1 MKNKFFALF
10 TILLSISLITTYSC
24 KKEKVKSVSVTE
36 VGLNKT
42 STTLIEGETETLV
55 ATVMP
60 ENATDKSVVWE
71 SGNESAA
78 TVSQEGLVTA
88 VGEGKATITVKTND
102 GGFSASCEV
111 TVNKKVIA
119 VTGIVLGNTEL
130 TLVEGEEEKLAVAVT
145 PENATDKSVVWESS
159 NNSAAAV
166 SQEGLVTAVGEGKA
180 TITVKTNDGGFSA
193 SCEVTVNKKV
203 IAVTGIVLG
212 NTELTL
218 VEGEEEKLAVAV
230 TPENATD
237 KSVVWESSNNSAAAV
252 SQEGL
257 VTAVGEGKAT
267 ITVKTNDGGFSASCE
282 VTVNK
287 KVIAVTGVKLS
298 AASMTLREGDRGIL
312 TATVEPANATNKN
325 VEWWTTDLDI
335 VCVTSA
341 PGGSTG
347 YVEARKAGKA
357 TVTVKTEDGEFSA
370 SCEITVEKK
379 EVPVTGITIEPSS
392 LKLPAGDTYSLIPH
406 VQPSDA
412 TNQDVKWL
420 STNESVA
427 TVNAEGKVTAVAAGN
442 AEIRAMLEGKFATCP
457 VEVDNVTM
465 TMKKTSYMLILSL
478 SKKINIESDIETN
491 FTLDKS
497 KITVVSADP
506 LIATVDQDLN
516 LVAPGKTGKARITLN
531 YRYGNGL
538 LSTSFMVTVKKNLK
552 D

>member
-24 KKEKVKSVSVTE
+24 KKEKVKCVSVTG

-60 ENATDKSVVWE
+60 ENATDNSVVWE

-119 VTGIVLGNTEL
+119 VTG
-130 TLVEGEEEKLAVAVT
+130 
-145 PENATDKSVVWESS
+145 
-159 NNSAAAV
+159 
-166 SQEGLVTAVGEGKA
+166 
-180 TITVKTNDGGFSA
+180 
-193 SCEVTVNKKV
+193 
-203 IAVTGIVLG
+203 
-212 NTELTL
+212 
-218 VEGEEEKLAVAV
+218 
-230 TPENATD
+230 
-237 KSVVWESSNNSAAAV
+237 
-252 SQEGL
+252 
-257 VTAVGEGKAT
+257 
-267 ITVKTNDGGFSASCE
+267 
-282 VTVNK
+282 
-287 KVIAVTGVKLS
+287 VKLS
-298 AASMTLREGDRGIL
+298 AASMTLREGEKGTL

-325 VEWWTTDLDI
+325 VEWWTSDLDVVSVI
-335 VCVTSA
+335 STS
-341 PGGSTG
+341 GGSNG

-379 EVPVTGITIEPSS
+379 EVPVTGISIEPSS

-412 TNQDVKWL
+412 TNQNIKWL

-427 TVNAEGKVTAVAAGN
+427 TVNAEGKVTAVAAGS

-457 VEVDNVTM
+457 VEVDDVKM
-465 TMKKTSYMLILSL
+465 TMKKTSYMVILSL

-497 KITVVSADP
+497 KITVISADP

-516 LVAPGKTGKARITLN
+516 LVAPGKIGKVRITLN

>member
-119 VTGIVLGNTEL
+119 VTG
-130 TLVEGEEEKLAVAVT
+130 
-145 PENATDKSVVWESS
+145 
-159 NNSAAAV
+159 
-166 SQEGLVTAVGEGKA
+166 
-180 TITVKTNDGGFSA
+180 
-193 SCEVTVNKKV
+193 
-203 IAVTGIVLG
+203 
-212 NTELTL
+212 
-218 VEGEEEKLAVAV
+218 
-230 TPENATD
+230 
-237 KSVVWESSNNSAAAV
+237 
-252 SQEGL
+252 
-257 VTAVGEGKAT
+257 
-267 ITVKTNDGGFSASCE
+267 
-282 VTVNK
+282 
-287 KVIAVTGVKLS
+287 VKLS
-298 AASMTLREGDRGIL
+298 AESMTLREGDRGIL

-379 EVPVTGITIEPSS
+379 EVPVTGISIEPSS
-392 LKLPAGDTYSLIPH
+392 LKLPVGDTYSLIPH
-406 VQPSDA
+406 VQPNDA
-412 TNQDVKWL
+412 TNQDIKWL

-427 TVNAEGKVTAVAAGN
+427 TVNAEGKVTAVAAGS
-442 AEIRAMLEGKFATCP
+442 AEIRAMLEGKFANCP
-457 VEVDNVTM
+457 VEVDNVKM
-465 TMKKTSYMLILSL
+465 TMKKTSYTVILSL
-478 SKKINIESDIETN
+478 SKKINIKSDIETN

-516 LVAPGKTGKARITLN
+516 LIAPGKIGKARITLN

>member
-42 STTLIEGETETLV
+42 STTLVEGETETLV

-111 TVNKKVIA
+111 TVK
-119 VTGIVLGNTEL
+119 
-130 TLVEGEEEKLAVAVT
+130 
-145 PENATDKSVVWESS
+145 
-159 NNSAAAV
+159 
-166 SQEGLVTAVGEGKA
+166 
-180 TITVKTNDGGFSA
+180 
-193 SCEVTVNKKV
+193 
-203 IAVTGIVLG
+203 
-212 NTELTL
+212 
-218 VEGEEEKLAVAV
+218 
-230 TPENATD
+230 
-237 KSVVWESSNNSAAAV
+237 
-252 SQEGL
+252 
-257 VTAVGEGKAT
+257 
-267 ITVKTNDGGFSASCE
+267 
-282 VTVNK
+282 K

-298 AASMTLREGDRGIL
+298 AESMTLREGDRGIL

-335 VCVTSA
+335 VSVTSA

-347 YVEARKAGKA
+347 YVEARKAGKT
-357 TVTVKTEDGEFSA
+357 TVTVKTENGEFSA

-392 LKLPAGDTYSLIPH
+392 LKLPVGDTYSLIPH

-412 TNQDVKWL
+412 TNQDIKWL

-465 TMKKTSYMLILSL
+465 TMKKSSYTLILSL

-497 KITVVSADP
+497 KITVVSADS

-516 LVAPGKTGKARITLN
+516 LVAPGKTGKALVTLN
-531 YRYGNGL
+531 YRYGDGR

-552 D
+552 Q

>member
-60 ENATDKSVVWE
+60 ENAKDKSVVWE

-119 VTGIVLGNTEL
+119 VTG
-130 TLVEGEEEKLAVAVT
+130 
-145 PENATDKSVVWESS
+145 
-159 NNSAAAV
+159 
-166 SQEGLVTAVGEGKA
+166 
-180 TITVKTNDGGFSA
+180 
-193 SCEVTVNKKV
+193 
-203 IAVTGIVLG
+203 
-212 NTELTL
+212 
-218 VEGEEEKLAVAV
+218 
-230 TPENATD
+230 
-237 KSVVWESSNNSAAAV
+237 
-252 SQEGL
+252 
-257 VTAVGEGKAT
+257 
-267 ITVKTNDGGFSASCE
+267 
-282 VTVNK
+282 
-287 KVIAVTGVKLS
+287 VKLS
-298 AASMTLREGDRGIL
+298 AASMTLREGEKGTL
-312 TATVEPANATNKN
+312 AATVEPANATNKN
-325 VEWWTTDLDI
+325 VEWWTSDLDVVSVI
-335 VCVTSA
+335 STS
-341 PGGSTG
+341 GGSNG
-347 YVEARKAGKA
+347 YVEARKTGKA

-379 EVPVTGITIEPSS
+379 EVPVTGISIEPSS

-412 TNQDVKWL
+412 TNQNIKWL

-427 TVNAEGKVTAVAAGN
+427 TVNAEGKVTAVAAGST
-442 AEIRAMLEGKFATCP
+442 EIRAMLEGKFATCP
-457 VEVDNVTM
+457 VEVDDVKM
-465 TMKKTSYMLILSL
+465 TMKKTSYMVILSL

-497 KITVVSADP
+497 KITVISADP

-516 LVAPGKTGKARITLN
+516 LIAPGKIGKARITLN

>member
-71 SGNESAA
+71 SS
-78 TVSQEGLVTA
+78 
-88 VGEGKATITVKTND
+88 
-102 GGFSASCEV
+102 
-111 TVNKKVIA
+111 NK
-119 VTGIVLGNTEL
+119 
-130 TLVEGEEEKLAVAVT
+130 
-145 PENATDKSVVWESS
+145 
-159 NNSAAAV
+159 
-166 SQEGLVTAVGEGKA
+166 
-180 TITVKTNDGGFSA
+180 
-193 SCEVTVNKKV
+193 
-203 IAVTGIVLG
+203 
-212 NTELTL
+212 
-218 VEGEEEKLAVAV
+218 
-230 TPENATD
+230 
-237 KSVVWESSNNSAAAV
+237 SAAAV

-298 AASMTLREGDRGIL
+298 AASMTLREGDKGTL

-325 VEWWTTDLDI
+325 VEWWTSDLDVVSVI
-335 VCVTSA
+335 STS
-341 PGGSTG
+341 GGSNG
-347 YVEARKAGKA
+347 YVEARGAGKA
-357 TVTVKTEDGEFSA
+357 TVTVKNEDGEFSA

-379 EVPVTGITIEPSS
+379 EVPVTGISIEPSS

-412 TNQDVKWL
+412 TNQNIKWL
-420 STNESVA
+420 STNENVA
-427 TVNAEGKVTAVAAGN
+427 TVNAEGKVTAVAAGS
-442 AEIRAMLEGKFATCP
+442 AEIRAMLEGKFATCT
-457 VEVDNVTM
+457 VEVDDVKM
-465 TMKKTSYMLILSL
+465 TMKKTSYMVILSL

-497 KITVVSADP
+497 KITVISADP

-516 LVAPGKTGKARITLN
+516 LVAPGKIGKARITLN

>member
-24 KKEKVKSVSVTE
+24 KKEKDKSVSVTE

-119 VTGIVLGNTEL
+119 VTG
-130 TLVEGEEEKLAVAVT
+130 
-145 PENATDKSVVWESS
+145 
-159 NNSAAAV
+159 
-166 SQEGLVTAVGEGKA
+166 
-180 TITVKTNDGGFSA
+180 
-193 SCEVTVNKKV
+193 
-203 IAVTGIVLG
+203 
-212 NTELTL
+212 
-218 VEGEEEKLAVAV
+218 
-230 TPENATD
+230 
-237 KSVVWESSNNSAAAV
+237 
-252 SQEGL
+252 
-257 VTAVGEGKAT
+257 
-267 ITVKTNDGGFSASCE
+267 
-282 VTVNK
+282 
-287 KVIAVTGVKLS
+287 VKLS
-298 AASMTLREGDRGIL
+298 AASMTLREGEKGTL

-325 VEWWTTDLDI
+325 VEWWTSDLD
-335 VCVTSA
+335 VVSVTSTL
-341 PGGSTG
+341 GGSNG
-347 YVEARKAGKA
+347 YVEARGAGKA

-379 EVPVTGITIEPSS
+379 EVPVTGISIESSS

-412 TNQDVKWL
+412 TNQNIKWL

-427 TVNAEGKVTAVAAGN
+427 TVNAEGKVTAVAAGS

-457 VEVDNVTM
+457 VEVDDVKM
-465 TMKKTSYMLILSL
+465 TMKKTSYMVILSL

-497 KITVVSADP
+497 KITVISADP
-506 LIATVDQDLN
+506 LIATVDKDLN
-516 LVAPGKTGKARITLN
+516 LVAPGKIGKARVTLN

>member
-24 KKEKVKSVSVTE
+24 KKEKDKSVSVTE

-60 ENATDKSVVWE
+60 ENATDKNVVWE

-119 VTGIVLGNTEL
+119 VTG
-130 TLVEGEEEKLAVAVT
+130 
-145 PENATDKSVVWESS
+145 
-159 NNSAAAV
+159 
-166 SQEGLVTAVGEGKA
+166 
-180 TITVKTNDGGFSA
+180 
-193 SCEVTVNKKV
+193 
-203 IAVTGIVLG
+203 
-212 NTELTL
+212 
-218 VEGEEEKLAVAV
+218 
-230 TPENATD
+230 
-237 KSVVWESSNNSAAAV
+237 
-252 SQEGL
+252 
-257 VTAVGEGKAT
+257 
-267 ITVKTNDGGFSASCE
+267 
-282 VTVNK
+282 
-287 KVIAVTGVKLS
+287 VKLS
-298 AASMTLREGDRGIL
+298 TASMTLREGEKGTL

-325 VEWWTTDLDI
+325 VEWWTSDLDVVSVI
-335 VCVTSA
+335 STS
-341 PGGSTG
+341 GSSNG

-379 EVPVTGITIEPSS
+379 EVPVTGISIEPSS

-412 TNQDVKWL
+412 TNQNIKWL

-427 TVNAEGKVTAVAAGN
+427 TVNAEGKVTAVAAGS

-457 VEVDNVTM
+457 VEVDDVKM
-465 TMKKTSYMLILSL
+465 TMKKTSYMVILSL

-497 KITVVSADP
+497 KITVISADP

-516 LVAPGKTGKARITLN
+516 LVAPGKIGKARITLN

>member
-24 KKEKVKSVSVTE
+24 KKEKDKSVSVTE

-60 ENATDKSVVWE
+60 ENAKDKSVVWE

-119 VTGIVLGNTEL
+119 VTG
-130 TLVEGEEEKLAVAVT
+130 
-145 PENATDKSVVWESS
+145 
-159 NNSAAAV
+159 
-166 SQEGLVTAVGEGKA
+166 
-180 TITVKTNDGGFSA
+180 
-193 SCEVTVNKKV
+193 
-203 IAVTGIVLG
+203 
-212 NTELTL
+212 
-218 VEGEEEKLAVAV
+218 
-230 TPENATD
+230 
-237 KSVVWESSNNSAAAV
+237 
-252 SQEGL
+252 
-257 VTAVGEGKAT
+257 
-267 ITVKTNDGGFSASCE
+267 
-282 VTVNK
+282 
-287 KVIAVTGVKLS
+287 VKLS
-298 AASMTLREGDRGIL
+298 AASMTLREGEKGTL
-312 TATVEPANATNKN
+312 AATVEPANATNKN
-325 VEWWTTDLDI
+325 VEWWTSDLDVVSVI
-335 VCVTSA
+335 STS
-341 PGGSTG
+341 GGSNG
-347 YVEARKAGKA
+347 YVEARKTGKA

-379 EVPVTGITIEPSS
+379 EVPVTGISIEPSS

-412 TNQDVKWL
+412 TNQNIKWL

-427 TVNAEGKVTAVAAGN
+427 TVNAEGKVTAVAAGST
-442 AEIRAMLEGKFATCP
+442 EIRAMLEGKFATCP
-457 VEVDNVTM
+457 VEVDDVKM
-465 TMKKTSYMLILSL
+465 TMKKTSYMVILSL

-497 KITVVSADP
+497 KITVISADP

-516 LVAPGKTGKARITLN
+516 LIAPGKIGKARITLN

>member
-42 STTLIEGETETLV
+42 STTLIEGESETLV

-88 VGEGKATITVKTND
+88 VGEGKAMITVKTND

-111 TVNKKVIA
+111 TVNKR
-119 VTGIVLGNTEL
+119 
-130 TLVEGEEEKLAVAVT
+130 
-145 PENATDKSVVWESS
+145 
-159 NNSAAAV
+159 
-166 SQEGLVTAVGEGKA
+166 
-180 TITVKTNDGGFSA
+180 
-193 SCEVTVNKKV
+193 
-203 IAVTGIVLG
+203 
-212 NTELTL
+212 
-218 VEGEEEKLAVAV
+218 
-230 TPENATD
+230 
-237 KSVVWESSNNSAAAV
+237 
-252 SQEGL
+252 
-257 VTAVGEGKAT
+257 
-267 ITVKTNDGGFSASCE
+267 
-282 VTVNK
+282 
-287 KVIAVTGVKLS
+287 VIAVTGVKLS

-325 VEWWTTDLDI
+325 VKWWTSDLDI
-335 VCVTSA
+335 VSVGSTL
-341 PGGSTG
+341 GGSTG
-347 YVEARKAGKA
+347 YVEARKAGTV

-379 EVPVTGITIEPSS
+379 EVPVTGIAIEPSS
-392 LKLPAGDTYSLIPH
+392 LKLPVGDTYSLIPH

-412 TNQDVKWL
+412 TNQDIKWL

-427 TVNAEGKVTAVAAGN
+427 TVNAEGKVTAVAAGS
-442 AEIRAMLEGKFATCP
+442 AEIRAMLEGKLATCP
-457 VEVDNVTM
+457 VEVDNVKM
-465 TMKKTSYMLILSL
+465 TMKKTSYMVILSL

-516 LVAPGKTGKARITLN
+516 LVAPGKIGKALVTLN
-531 YRYGNGL
+531 YRYGDGR

-552 D
+552 Q

>member
-24 KKEKVKSVSVTE
+24 KKEKVKSVSVTG

-71 SGNESAA
+71 SSNE
-78 TVSQEGLVTA
+78 
-88 VGEGKATITVKTND
+88 
-102 GGFSASCEV
+102 
-111 TVNKKVIA
+111 
-119 VTGIVLGNTEL
+119 
-130 TLVEGEEEKLAVAVT
+130 
-145 PENATDKSVVWESS
+145 
-159 NNSAAAV
+159 
-166 SQEGLVTAVGEGKA
+166 
-180 TITVKTNDGGFSA
+180 
-193 SCEVTVNKKV
+193 
-203 IAVTGIVLG
+203 
-212 NTELTL
+212 
-218 VEGEEEKLAVAV
+218 
-230 TPENATD
+230 
-237 KSVVWESSNNSAAAV
+237 SAAAV

-298 AASMTLREGDRGIL
+298 AASMTLREGEKGTL

-325 VEWWTTDLDI
+325 VEWWTSDLDVVSVI
-335 VCVTSA
+335 STS
-341 PGGSTG
+341 GGSNG

-379 EVPVTGITIEPSS
+379 EVPVTGISIEPSS

-412 TNQDVKWL
+412 TNQDIKWL

-427 TVNAEGKVTAVAAGN
+427 TVNAEGKVTAVAAGS

-457 VEVDNVTM
+457 VEVDDVKM
-465 TMKKTSYMLILSL
+465 TMKKTSYMVILSL
-478 SKKINIESDIETN
+478 SKKN
-491 FTLDKS
+491 
-497 KITVVSADP
+497 
-506 LIATVDQDLN
+506 QH
-516 LVAPGKTGKARITLN
+516 RI
-531 YRYGNGL
+531 
-538 LSTSFMVTVKKNLK
+538 
-552 D
+552 

>member
-1 MKNKFFALF
+1 MKNNFFALF

-119 VTGIVLGNTEL
+119 VTGVVLGKTEL

-159 NNSAAAV
+159 NKSAAAV

-180 TITVKTNDGGFSA
+180 TI
-193 SCEVTVNKKV
+193 
-203 IAVTGIVLG
+203 
-212 NTELTL
+212 
-218 VEGEEEKLAVAV
+218 
-230 TPENATD
+230 
-237 KSVVWESSNNSAAAV
+237 
-252 SQEGL
+252 
-257 VTAVGEGKAT
+257 
-267 ITVKTNDGGFSASCE
+267 
-282 VTVNK
+282 
-287 KVIAVTGVKLS
+287 
-298 AASMTLREGDRGIL
+298 
-312 TATVEPANATNKN
+312 
-325 VEWWTTDLDI
+325 
-335 VCVTSA
+335 
-341 PGGSTG
+341 
-347 YVEARKAGKA
+347 
-357 TVTVKTEDGEFSA
+357 TVKTEDGEFSA

-379 EVPVTGITIEPSS
+379 EVPVTGISIEPSS

-406 VQPSDA
+406 VQPSNA
-412 TNQDVKWL
+412 TNQNIKWL

-427 TVNAEGKVTAVAAGN
+427 TVNAEGKVTAVAAGS

-457 VEVDNVTM
+457 VEVDDVKM

-516 LVAPGKTGKARITLN
+516 LVAPGKIGQALVKLN

>member
-1 MKNKFFALF
+1 M
-10 TILLSISLITTYSC
+10 
-24 KKEKVKSVSVTE
+24 
-36 VGLNKT
+36 
-42 STTLIEGETETLV
+42 
-55 ATVMP
+55 
-60 ENATDKSVVWE
+60 
-71 SGNESAA
+71 
-78 TVSQEGLVTA
+78 
-88 VGEGKATITVKTND
+88 
-102 GGFSASCEV
+102 
-111 TVNKKVIA
+111 
-119 VTGIVLGNTEL
+119 
-130 TLVEGEEEKLAVAVT
+130 
-145 PENATDKSVVWESS
+145 
-159 NNSAAAV
+159 
-166 SQEGLVTAVGEGKA
+166 
-180 TITVKTNDGGFSA
+180 
-193 SCEVTVNKKV
+193 
-203 IAVTGIVLG
+203 
-212 NTELTL
+212 
-218 VEGEEEKLAVAV
+218 
-230 TPENATD
+230 
-237 KSVVWESSNNSAAAV
+237 
-252 SQEGL
+252 
-257 VTAVGEGKAT
+257 
-267 ITVKTNDGGFSASCE
+267 
-282 VTVNK
+282 
-287 KVIAVTGVKLS
+287 TGVKLS
-298 AASMTLREGDRGIL
+298 AESMTLREGDKGTL

-325 VEWWTTDLDI
+325 VEWWTSDLDVVSVI
-335 VCVTSA
+335 STS
-341 PGGSTG
+341 GGING

-357 TVTVKTEDGEFSA
+357 TVTVKTEGGEFSA

-412 TNQDVKWL
+412 TNQDIKWL

-516 LVAPGKTGKARITLN
+516 LVAPGKTGKALVTLN
-531 YRYGNGL
+531 YRYGDGR

>member
-119 VTGIVLGNTEL
+119 VTG
-130 TLVEGEEEKLAVAVT
+130 
-145 PENATDKSVVWESS
+145 
-159 NNSAAAV
+159 
-166 SQEGLVTAVGEGKA
+166 
-180 TITVKTNDGGFSA
+180 
-193 SCEVTVNKKV
+193 
-203 IAVTGIVLG
+203 
-212 NTELTL
+212 
-218 VEGEEEKLAVAV
+218 
-230 TPENATD
+230 
-237 KSVVWESSNNSAAAV
+237 
-252 SQEGL
+252 
-257 VTAVGEGKAT
+257 
-267 ITVKTNDGGFSASCE
+267 
-282 VTVNK
+282 
-287 KVIAVTGVKLS
+287 VKLS
-298 AASMTLREGDRGIL
+298 AESMTLREGDRGIL

-379 EVPVTGITIEPSS
+379 EVPVTGISIEPSS
-392 LKLPAGDTYSLIPH
+392 LKLPVGDTYYLIPH
-406 VQPSDA
+406 VQPNDA
-412 TNQDVKWL
+412 TNQDIKWL

-427 TVNAEGKVTAVAAGN
+427 TVNAEGKVTAVAAGS
-442 AEIRAMLEGKFATCP
+442 AEIRAMLEGKFANCP
-457 VEVDNVTM
+457 VEVDNVKM
-465 TMKKTSYMLILSL
+465 TMKKTSYTVILSL
-478 SKKINIESDIETN
+478 SKKINIKSDIETN

-516 LVAPGKTGKARITLN
+516 LIAPGKIGKARITLN